1 MYFSKPTHSDKIGA
15 KSIIMNVLP
24 KEKTYNLIILK
35 TGNGERAGERQNEK
49 WEQNKKMGSDVTGTK
64 FEVFFTEFWRKFENV
79 EASVWR
85 LF

>member
-1 MYFSKPTHSDKIGA
+1 M
-15 KSIIMNVLP
+15 
-24 KEKTYNLIILK
+24 
-35 TGNGERAGERQNEK
+35 GNEQANGKMKK